1 MMRRSLPL
9 IAFLLATTACGGPQ
23 NGSGTED
30 GSATT
35 MSEEATDSSLAPPPP
50 ADLSSPSGR
59 NVQGAG
65 PDVRPTAAPGVAFD
79 YRYAFRLEADRVA
92 EAQQE
97 HQRLCERYTANRC
110 RITGMVYR
118 ARSEDDVEAMLA
130 FRVDPAIA
138 SQFGRE
144 SVQSV
149 LSAEGELTDSEI
161 SGTDVGSAIDRA
173 RRDLP
178 RLEADL
184 ARLEARLAAG
194 NLGREERSRLEYEA
208 QMLRQQIRDL
218 RSSRE
223 TAEGS
228 LATTPMLFR
237 YGSGSLAPG
246 FARTPTVAEALEE
259 AGDDFWASLNL
270 LLVVLV
276 RLLPWAALA
285 LIVWGAVRILR
296 RRRRPADAT
305 PAPEVSA

>member
-9 IAFLLATTACGGPQ
+9 IAFLLATAAC
-23 NGSGTED
+23 SGAQDESNSED
-30 GSATT
+30 SSATT
-35 MSEEATDSSLAPPPP
+35 MSEESTDSSFAPPPP
-50 ADLSSPSGR
+50 ELSSPGGR
-59 NVQGAG
+59 TAEGAG

-118 ARSEDDVEAMLA
+118 ARSEDDVEAMLS

-144 SVQSV
+144 SVQAV
-149 LSAEGELTDSEI
+149 LGAEGELTDSEI
-161 SGTDVGSAIDRA
+161 TGTDVGTTIDRA

-178 RLEADL
+178 KLEADL
-184 ARLEARLAAG
+184 ARLEGRLVAG

-223 TAEGS
+223 GAEAS

-246 FARTPTVAEALEE
+246 FARTPTVAEALED
-259 AGDDFWASLNL
+259 AGDDFWASLNF

-296 RRRRPADAT
+296 RRRRPIEAA
-305 PAPEVSA
+305 APETSA